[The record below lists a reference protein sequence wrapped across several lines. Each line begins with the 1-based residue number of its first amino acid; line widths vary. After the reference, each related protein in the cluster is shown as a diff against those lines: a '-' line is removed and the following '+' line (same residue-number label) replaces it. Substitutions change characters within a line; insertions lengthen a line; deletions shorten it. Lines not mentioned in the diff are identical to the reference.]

1 MAITLDINLISES
14 LIDLKDLIEY
24 GFCKKFD
31 IKLEDMIYMDNWN
44 WENIRFIYDI
54 ANYGKVLEKGKIVVV
69 NLKSNKLKDL
79 GIYIVKTE
87 KEYVYNLWI
96 NTEGYP
102 ELDADVISFDNERFY
117 KKTYY
122 TLGEIIKKLKIKL
135 KTVSIGMEAELEYD
149 ENIYKI
155 IERSDNMVVW
165 IVEDGVNLDH
175 MLHNY
180 IKSKAEEMDAVI
192 YERRIN

>member
-1 MAITLDINLISES
+1 
-14 LIDLKDLIEY
+14 
-24 GFCKKFD
+24 
-31 IKLEDMIYMDNWN
+31 
-44 WENIRFIYDI
+44 
-54 ANYGKVLEKGKIVVV
+54 
-69 NLKSNKLKDL
+69 
-79 GIYIVKTE
+79 
-87 KEYVYNLWI
+87 
-96 NTEGYP
+96 
-102 ELDADVISFDNERFY
+102 
-117 KKTYY
+117 
-122 TLGEIIKKLKIKL
+122 
-135 KTVSIGMEAELEYD
+135 MEAELEYD

>member
-1 MAITLDINLISES
+1 MAITLDINLISEN

-87 KEYVYNLWI
+87 KEY
-96 NTEGYP
+96 
-102 ELDADVISFDNERFY
+102 VISFDNERFY